1 MLGLLIA
8 TLEAH
13 ELLHEGVNRRWKEA
27 KRRAVEDGEDVDI
40 ALAGLDSPERLDEE
54 LLAAIEKHILV
65 V

>member
-27 KRRAVEDGEDVDI
+27 KRRAVEGGEDVDI

-54 LLAAIEKHILV
+54 LIAAIEKHILV